1 MHTMFPGYSLKR
13 DSLLHA
19 IALWLPP
26 WAHHVHFSANADMG
40 RAPYLDPSDANDPE
54 RTLMP
59 LGLTEFG

>member
-1 MHTMFPGYSLKR
+1 MPGGR
-13 DSLLHA
+13 
-19 IALWLPP
+19 
-26 WAHHVHFSANADMG
+26 AHHVHFSANADMG